1 MSAAIPVRVCEL
13 FVAEHARSNREEK
26 KRQLTKHMFTLK
38 YVPGIIT
45 GKPLN
50 QKKTFQLV
58 KEKENM
64 KSNIM
69 KENLTVTGKPKDP
82 G

>member
-1 MSAAIPVRVCEL
+1 MGEG
-13 FVAEHARSNREEK
+13 
-26 KRQLTKHMFTLK
+26 
-38 YVPGIIT
+38 PGIIP

-50 QKKTFQLV
+50 QKKPFQLV

>member
-1 MSAAIPVRVCEL
+1 
-13 FVAEHARSNREEK
+13 
-26 KRQLTKHMFTLK
+26 MFTLK
-38 YVPGIIT
+38 YVPGIIP
-45 GKPLN
+45 GNPLN

-64 KSNIM
+64 KSNVM
-69 KENLTVTGKPKDP
+69 KENLAVTGKPKDP